1 MGKEQDHKA
10 QDQNKPQAQKLGI
23 VWRQVMIHLKKRK
36 KSQIL
41 NLVVSCVSN

>member
-23 VWRQVMIHLKKRK
+23 VWRQVMIHLKKK
-36 KSQIL
+36 KKPNIKFGSFLCI
-41 NLVVSCVSN
+41 